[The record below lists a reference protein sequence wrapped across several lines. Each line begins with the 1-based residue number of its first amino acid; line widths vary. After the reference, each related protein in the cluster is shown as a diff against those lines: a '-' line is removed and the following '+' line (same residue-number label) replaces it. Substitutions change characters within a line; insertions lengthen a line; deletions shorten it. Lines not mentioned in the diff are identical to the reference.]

1 MIQVDGTLIHEIAP
15 HVGGKKGDKQSA
27 IIDALGE
34 VCTATLDKYAI
45 NNRLRIAHFLA
56 QCCHESD
63 GFCTT
68 VEYASGSEYEG
79 RRDLGN
85 VNPGDGVRYKG
96 RGILQ
101 ITGRANYRTYGDAIQ
116 VDLIDAPPKAADP
129 MTSLLTACEYWKRH
143 NLNNAA
149 DNDDLVTITRR
160 INGGV
165 NGINSRRAYLIKAK
179 QALVRIEAAGYGG
192 GATPDAAPALRRGSH
207 GDAVEALQRM
217 LQTAGYPLAIDGDY
231 GAATELAVTH
241 FQTDAQLKPDGIA
254 GPLTVEALTKKIGAP
269 QMIQVE
275 AWVKPVAPAAASE
288 TAVCVDAGA
297 MRAVSPKTGAAARGA

>member
-15 HVGGKKGDKQSA
+15 HVGGKKGDKQET

-34 VCTATLDKYAI
+34 VCSATLDKYAI

-85 VNPGDGVRYKG
+85 VNPGDGVRFKG

-101 ITGRANYRTYGDAIQ
+101 ITGRANYQTYGDAIQ
-116 VDLIDAPPKAADP
+116 VDLVDAPPKAADP
-129 MTSLLTACEYWKRH
+129 TTSLLTACEYWKRH
-143 NLNNAA
+143 NLNAAA

-179 QALVRIEAAGYGG
+179 QALVRLEAAGYGG
-192 GATPDAAPALRRGSH
+192 STPDAPPALRRGSH
-207 GDAVEALQRM
+207 GEAVESLQRM
-217 LQTAGYPLAIDGDY
+217 LQGAGYPLAIDGDY
-231 GAATELAVTH
+231 GAATELAVMH
-241 FQTDAQLKPDGIA
+241 FQTDSQLKPDGIA
-254 GPLTVEALTKKIGAP
+254 GPLTVAALTKKIGAP

-275 AWVKPVAPAAASE
+275 AWVKPIAVA
-288 TAVCVDAGA
+288 AVCESVVAVEAGA
-297 MRAVSPKTGAAARGA
+297 MRSTAPKGQGLARGA